1 MRRRSVASL
10 FACLLSL
17 GACGGAEQV
26 VRREPLPPL
35 TEEQA
40 VLFDDGVDLIE
51 DPAALE
57 GRWYEDWQQELE
69 RRLAE
74 ADEVALGKVQTVR
87 ADVDL
92 SRRTSYRVV
101 FTVEHA
107 FKGDPGNELT
117 LSVRDSAL
125 GYASVE
131 RNRERLL
138 QRTFVAFIKRAGSD
152 DGLAV
157 EVPHFHLTPPSAPLD
172 KRLERFEADQRPN
185 TIKIIEHEQ
194 RP

>member
-1 MRRRSVASL
+1 MRRRQLACL

-17 GACGGAEQV
+17 GACGGAGQV

-74 ADEVALGKVQTVR
+74 ADEVVLGKVQTVR
-87 ADVDL
+87 ADVDP

-101 FTVEHA
+101 FAVEHA
-107 FKGDPGNELT
+107 YTGDPGDELT
-117 LSVRDSAL
+117 LSANDSAL
-125 GYASVE
+125 GYVSVE

-138 QRTFVAFIKRAGSD
+138 QRTFVAFIKRAGGE
-152 DGLAV
+152 DGL
-157 EVPHFHLTPPSAPLD
+157 EVQHFHLTPPSPPLD

-194 RP
+194 QP